1 MNKFYNIKQSFVYA
15 FRGILFCIRHE
26 KNMRIHICV
35 TFYVMFFSLFYDFSR
50 VEYALLLIVCTI
62 VLSLEMINTAI
73 EVVIDKVSPQYSAL
87 AKIGKDVA
95 AGAVF
100 ISAGVAVVIGL
111 VMFWDYEKMALIL
124 TFLTEDLN
132 NLDAD
137 RLFDDCDNLYRFGQ
151 EKKYK
156 RKSEIMTKSVFAAI
170 VGRANAGK
178 SSLTNLLVGEKI
190 AIVSEKPQ
198 TTRIRINGILTK
210 GETQFVF
217 IDTPGMH
224 KAHNKLSQ
232 AMVKTIRT
240 SIEDINVAVLMAD
253 CTRKISA
260 TETDFIKSFNERGIP
275 VVLVLNKVDLLK
287 DRAEVLKVIATYS
300 EMGEIAEIIPVS
312 VKNKENTDAIIPVL
326 EKYAVESPHY
336 FSDDMPTDQPEKIWL
351 SEIVRE
357 KLLNSLY
364 EEIPHGIA
372 VEIESMEF
380 AKTNS
385 GKDIVDLGVVIICE
399 KQSHKGM
406 IIGKQGAM
414 LKKIGSVARAEMEEY
429 FESKVNMKI
438 WVKVKED
445 WRNRESVIADLG
457 LDTEE

>member
-1 MNKFYNIKQSFVYA
+1 
-15 FRGILFCIRHE
+15 
-26 KNMRIHICV
+26 
-35 TFYVMFFSLFYDFSR
+35 
-50 VEYALLLIVCTI
+50 
-62 VLSLEMINTAI
+62 
-73 EVVIDKVSPQYSAL
+73 
-87 AKIGKDVA
+87 
-95 AGAVF
+95 
-100 ISAGVAVVIGL
+100 
-111 VMFWDYEKMALIL
+111 
-124 TFLTEDLN
+124 
-132 NLDAD
+132 
-137 RLFDDCDNLYRFGQ
+137 
-151 EKKYK
+151 
-156 RKSEIMTKSVFAAI
+156 MTKSVFAAI

-240 SIEDINVAVLMAD
+240 SIEDINVPVLMAD

-287 DRAEVLKVIATYS
+287 DRAEVLKVIAAYS
-300 EMGEIAEIIPVS
+300 DMGEIAEIIPVS

-326 EKYAVESPHY
+326 EKFAVESPHY

-429 FESKVNMKI
+429 FESNVNMKI